1 MLTYDVLFYKTLNR
15 DYNGIHI
22 HIDIHD
28 VIIIDEVLP
37 MLVLSDGDGILN
49 SYRSTGIRCFYITR
63 RFQQER

>member
-22 HIDIHD
+22 HID

-37 MLVLSDGDGILN
+37 TLVLSDGDGRLN
-49 SYRSTGIRCFYITR
+49 SYRSTGIRCFYTTG